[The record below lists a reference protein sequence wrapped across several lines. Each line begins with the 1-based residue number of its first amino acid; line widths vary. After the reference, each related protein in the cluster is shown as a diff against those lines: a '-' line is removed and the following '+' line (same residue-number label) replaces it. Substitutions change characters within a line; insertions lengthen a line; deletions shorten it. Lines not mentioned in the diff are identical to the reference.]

1 MKKVL
6 FGVLLSLCFSC
17 TNSHGGLPFGAA
29 KPIPGLKEFDIPG
42 PKGIKIH
49 IYQTRPANV
58 KREIIWVHGMPG
70 IPAGDHF
77 APPNFFLDAAVED
90 SIITYYDRPG
100 FGGTTSPAGGT
111 NLLFELEVIGT
122 LLTQNR
128 GVSHYV
134 AGWSAGGR
142 PTLGATLAYPTLVNG
157 AFIACGAVKPLPDP
171 IAKALPQLRVPIVL
185 THGDSDPIVP
195 YNHMTYL
202 VGEIEKAGVK
212 PMLVE
217 ARTLKGVDHGIVRN
231 HPKVVKELLEKMINK
246 AEHP

>member
-1 MKKVL
+1 MKQVL
-6 FGVLLSLCFSC
+6 FGVLLSLCFSG
-17 TNSHGGLPFGAA
+17 TNVHALGRGPD
-29 KPIPGLKEFDIPG
+29 PVIPGLKEFDLPG

-49 IYQTRPANV
+49 VYQTRPANI

-70 IPAGDHF
+70 LQPGKTW
-77 APPNFFLDAAVED
+77 APPNFFLDAAVAD

-128 GVSHYV
+128 GIPHYV
-134 AGWSAGGR
+134 AGWSAGGQ

-157 AFIACGAVKPLPDP
+157 AFIACGAVKPLREP
-171 IAKALPQLRVPIVL
+171 IQKALPQLRVPIALV
-185 THGDSDPIVP
+185 HGDADPIVP

-202 VGEIEKAGVK
+202 VGQMNQAGVHAN
-212 PMLVE
+212 LVE

-231 HPKVVKELLEKMINK
+231 HPAQVKDLLEKVIYK